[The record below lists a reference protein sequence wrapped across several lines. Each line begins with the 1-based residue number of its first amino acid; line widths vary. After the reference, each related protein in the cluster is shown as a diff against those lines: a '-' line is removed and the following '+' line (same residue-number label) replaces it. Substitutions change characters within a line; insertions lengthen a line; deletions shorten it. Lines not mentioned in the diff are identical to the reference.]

1 MRKTYENSIYELMKR
16 NEKIVALVADSG
28 LGKYEDI
35 EKEFPDRLF
44 NFGIAESN
52 MIAAG
57 AAMAKEGFI
66 PVIYALNNFMV
77 YRAYEFIRNDVCLQ
91 NRNVKFVGLGA
102 GVVANTLGPTHH
114 TTEDISCLRVL
125 PNMTLVSPASPKE
138 VPVVL
143 EKSVDFTGPVY
154 IRLGKAFEREIYEND
169 SPFEIGKSTVV
180 TEGNDLTVIATGSIT
195 ADALEAVNKLKEKGV
210 NAELINASTIKP
222 FDEETL
228 LKSAKKTKKVVSVEE
243 HQVTGGLGA
252 AVAETLCKA
261 GIGAKLDI
269 IGFENT
275 FCSDY
280 GWHQDLKRMYGMSP
294 DHIFN
299 RCLKACGV

>member
-169 SPFEIGKSTVV
+169 SPFEIGKSTVL

-195 ADALEAVNKLKEKGV
+195 ADALEAVNKLKGKGV

-228 LKSAKKTKKVVSVEE
+228 LNSAAKTKKVVSVEE

-299 RCLKACGV
+299 RCLKACGA

>member
-169 SPFEIGKSTVV
+169 SPFEIGKSTVL

-222 FDEETL
+222 FDEKTL
-228 LKSAKKTKKVVSVEE
+228 LKSAKKTKKIVSVEE

-299 RCLKACGV
+299 RCLKACGA

>member
-1 MRKTYENSIYELMKR
+1 MRKTYENAIYELMGK

-57 AAMAKEGFI
+57 AAMAKEGYI
-66 PVIYALNNFMV
+66 PVIYALNNFLV

-125 PNMTLVSPASPKE
+125 PNLTLVSPASPKE

-143 EKSVDFTGPVY
+143 KKSIEFAGPVY
-154 IRLGKAFEREIYEND
+154 IRLGKAFEREIYTQD
-169 SPFEIGKSTVV
+169 SPFEIGKSAVLT
-180 TEGNDLTVIATGSIT
+180 TGSDLTVISTGSIT
-195 ADALEAVNKLKEKGV
+195 ADALEAVNRLKESGI
-210 NAELINASTIKP
+210 NATLINASTIKP
-222 FDEETL
+222 FDKETL
-228 LKSAKKTKKVVSVEE
+228 LNSAQKTGKVVSVEE
-243 HQVTGGLGA
+243 HQTIGGLGA
-252 AVAETLCKA
+252 AVAETLCTA
-261 GIGAKLDI
+261 NVHAKLDI

-275 FCSDY
+275 FCCDY

-294 DHIFN
+294 DHIFE
-299 RCLKACGV
+299 RCLKACRV

>member
-169 SPFEIGKSTVV
+169 SPFEIGKSTVL

-195 ADALEAVNKLKEKGV
+195 ADALEAVNKLKEKGM

-299 RCLKACGV
+299 RCLKACGA

>member
-28 LGKYEDI
+28 MGKYADI

-169 SPFEIGKSTVV
+169 SPFEIGKSTVL

-222 FDEETL
+222 FDGETL

-299 RCLKACGV
+299 RCLKACGA

>member
-169 SPFEIGKSTVV
+169 SPFEIGKSTVL

-228 LKSAKKTKKVVSVEE
+228 LNSAAKTKKVVSVEE

>member
-1 MRKTYENSIYELMKR
+1 MRKTYENSIYELMKK

-143 EKSVDFTGPVY
+143 EKSVNFTGPVY

-169 SPFEIGKSTVV
+169 SPFEIGKSTVL

-299 RCLKACGV
+299 RCLKACSA

>member
-169 SPFEIGKSTVV
+169 SPFEIGKSTVL

-222 FDEETL
+222 FDGETL
-228 LKSAKKTKKVVSVEE
+228 LRSAAKTKKVVSVEE

-299 RCLKACGV
+299 RCLKACGA

>member
-28 LGKYEDI
+28 MGKYADI

-169 SPFEIGKSTVV
+169 SPFEIGKSTVL

-228 LKSAKKTKKVVSVEE
+228 LKSAKKTKKVVSIEE

-299 RCLKACGV
+299 RCLKACGA

>member
-169 SPFEIGKSTVV
+169 SPFEIGKSTVL

-222 FDEETL
+222 FDGETL